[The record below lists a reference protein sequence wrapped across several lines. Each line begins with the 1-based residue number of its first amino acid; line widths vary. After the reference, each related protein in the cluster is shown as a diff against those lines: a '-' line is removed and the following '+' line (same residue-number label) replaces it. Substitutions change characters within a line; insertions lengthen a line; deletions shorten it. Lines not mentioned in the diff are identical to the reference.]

1 MDVSPAINHT
11 QERHLYSTPKS
22 PIVKHCQQCG
32 AEFTAFHSNR
42 KYCTDCIIAKGRA
55 VITRTCERCGCSVEV
70 ILSDKTKADRTRRIL
85 CHTCRHAETQIATT
99 LVCVD
104 CGCRFERTGK
114 RGRMANR
121 CPTCRKQNRRHK
133 ELQSKCR
140 KCGRPCNEGS
150 RQCKRCA
157 AKPGARVR
165 LEPKPCEICGET
177 FQPKTVKNKYCRNPQ
192 CAIEGRR
199 RALDRRLG
207 HPNRYVCLYCGETY
221 KAKKKNRDTFCCREH
236 AFAWRRENP
245 VLGPL
250 PATAAEQR
258 RCEVCGGPAAS
269 APSKTCGSE
278 ECKRTRYLEAAAARS
293 TRDRKP
299 RACKEC
305 GEVFIPEYGNKR
317 SAFCSHKCMRKQGR
331 RIAKS
336 IRKARLRNASRT
348 EAVDPLAVFK
358 RDGWRCKLC
367 GCRTP
372 KRLRGTT
379 DDRAPELDHIVPLA
393 HGGAHSYAN
402 TQCLCRKCNREKG
415 ASVAGQLPLV

>member
-1 MDVSPAINHT
+1 M
-11 QERHLYSTPKS
+11 YSTPKS

-42 KYCTDCIIAKGRA
+42 KYCTDCVIAKGRA

-70 ILSDKTKADRTRRIL
+70 ILSDKTKTDRTRRIL
-85 CHTCRHAETQIATT
+85 CRTCRHAETQIATT

-114 RGRMANR
+114 RGRISDR
-121 CPTCRKQNRRHK
+121 CPSCRKRHERQQ
-133 ELQSKCR
+133 ELRFTCP
-140 KCGRPCNEGS
+140 KCGRPCNAGS
-150 RQCKRCA
+150 RRCKVCA
-157 AKPGARVR
+157 SMPGLGVW
-165 LEPKPCEICGET
+165 LEPKQCEVCGET
-177 FQPKTVKNKYCRNPQ
+177 FQPKTRKNKYCRNPQ

-207 HPNRYVCLYCGETY
+207 YPNRYVCLYCGETY
-221 KAKKKNRDTFCCREH
+221 KAKNKNRDTFCCREH

-269 APSKTCGSE
+269 AHSKTCGSE
-278 ECKRTRYLEAAAARS
+278 ECKRTRYLEAAAASS

-305 GEVFIPEYGNKR
+305 GIVFVPEYGNKR
-317 SAFCSHKCMRKQGR
+317 RNFHSDECLRKHSQRIGKATR
-331 RIAKS
+331 RA
-336 IRKARLRNASRT
+336 RKKAAT
-348 EAVDPLAVFK
+348 VEAVDPFAVFS

-379 DDRAPELDHIVPLA
+379 DDRAPELDHVVPLA

-402 TQCLCRKCNREKG
+402 TQCLCRKCNQAKG

>member
-1 MDVSPAINHT
+1 M
-11 QERHLYSTPKS
+11 YSTPKS

-32 AEFTAFHSNR
+32 AEFVYGNSQR
-42 KYCTDCIIAKGRA
+42 QYCNDCYEQRGRMLA
-55 VITRTCERCGCSVEV
+55 VRTCCNCGQEYTVVVSSRQKAAQPPNKRRCPECRAERDQSQAERSDAFCIECG
-70 ILSDKTKADRTRRIL
+70 ARIN
-85 CHTCRHAETQIATT
+85 R
-99 LVCVD
+99 
-104 CGCRFERTGK
+104 GK
-114 RGRMANR
+114 RGRHAKR
-121 CPTCRKQNRRHK
+121 
-133 ELQSKCR
+133 CR
-140 KCGRPCNEGS
+140 KCTQRAWNTRKDGVCSRCGGPCQRNS
-150 RQCKRCA
+150 KICKACRSVR
-157 AKPGARVR
+157 GANVR

-199 RALDRRLG
+199 RALDKRLG

-221 KAKKKNRDTFCCREH
+221 KAKHKNRDMFCCREH

-245 VLGPL
+245 ILGPL

-258 RCEVCGGPAAS
+258 KCEVCGNPAAS
-269 APSKTCGSE
+269 AHSKTCGSE
-278 ECKRTRYLEAAAARS
+278 ECKRTRYLEDAAAKS

-305 GEVFIPEYGNKR
+305 GIVFVPEYGNKR
-317 SAFCSHKCMRKQGR
+317 RYFHSDECLQKHSK
-331 RIAKS
+331 RIAKARRRA
-336 IRKARLRNASRT
+336 RKKATAV
-348 EAVDPLAVFK
+348 EAVDPHAVFN

-379 DDRAPELDHIVPLA
+379 DDRAPELDHVVPLA

-402 TQCLCRKCNREKG
+402 TQCLCRKCNQAKG